1 MSKGKS
7 NKKRTRDE
15 MEDISAELKQD
26 DEMNEFYT
34 NEIEREVA
42 G

>member
-26 DEMNEFYT
+26 DEMNEFYKDQIKKYKY
-34 NEIEREVA
+34 E
-42 G
+42 

>member
-1 MSKGKS
+1 MLYNINLCKGKS

-26 DEMNEFYT
+26 DERT
-34 NEIEREVA
+34 NFILMR
-42 G
+42 